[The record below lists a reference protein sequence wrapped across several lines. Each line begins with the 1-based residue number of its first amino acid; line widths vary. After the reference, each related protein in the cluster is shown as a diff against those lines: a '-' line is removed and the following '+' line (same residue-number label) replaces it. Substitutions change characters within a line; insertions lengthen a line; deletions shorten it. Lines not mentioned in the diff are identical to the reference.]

1 MALAQS
7 FRMDFTYKLAERD
20 FLESLIAY
28 RNSRPLS
35 KWFVR
40 LSVILVLLFL
50 VLGIVGLVVHPSR
63 QNLSNVVPL
72 LALAV
77 MWIVLLWVSPWWA
90 ARKQFRKQPA
100 AQGLRTISLDGGGVR
115 LRWDG
120 GASDVEWKTFI
131 RFLES
136 KNQFLLFTSP
146 VNFAIIPKR
155 ALTAE
160 QITECRAMLEEKVP
174 PRQ

>member
-1 MALAQS
+1 
-7 FRMDFTYKLAERD
+7 MDFTYKLAERD

-50 VLGIVGLVVHPSR
+50 VLGIVGLVVHLSR

-77 MWIVLLWVSPWWA
+77 MWIVLLWVSPPGG
-90 ARKQFRKQPA
+90 RLGSSSESSQPRR
-100 AQGLRTISLDGGGVR
+100 G
-115 LRWDG
+115 
-120 GASDVEWKTFI
+120 
-131 RFLES
+131 
-136 KNQFLLFTSP
+136 
-146 VNFAIIPKR
+146 
-155 ALTAE
+155 
-160 QITECRAMLEEKVP
+160 
-174 PRQ
+174 